1 MRSKYPILGLSIAL
15 VLLLVYHF
23 SVVAGLNNEI
33 NSLSL
38 EKSRYRLE
46 VEELNVTLT
55 QLSGSYEALQAR
67 YNELAGEYNNTVNWL
82 NGNLTFYQQLVSEYR
97 ENISLLESY
106 LQGNLSYYKERVSWL
121 EGNLSYYKS
130 LADELGL
137 ENQLLKTWLQ
147 GNQTYLLNQ
156 VIVLADELHALR
168 ALVSTPLGVATLIGR
183 NTSFVNSFLSLNV
196 ELARELD
203 LQLPK
208 GDIVSGI
215 VNYTAVNFYYEFDPV
230 ALGDYWKPV
239 NETIADHGGDCE
251 DLALFIYSYLYSRG
265 YNHTYLIA
273 FESSAYGHVALVTNV
288 NGSWILIDPAG
299 DWVNGYNLFI
309 RFVVSNDSD
318 RRMIRIPPLLLSPF
332 VKSWMLGNKLA
343 ELTWDESLFMPDN
356 KSLLSILKSWSSYW
370 SGMGYPQEAYY
381 VVGYNVY
388 YSTSSISDL
397 AGYLSRLAST

>member
-1 MRSKYPILGLSIAL
+1 LRSKYPILGLSIAL

-33 NSLSL
+33 NSLSV
-38 EKSRYRLE
+38 EKSRYQLE
-46 VEELNVTLT
+46 VEELNATLT

-67 YNELAGEYNNTVNWL
+67 YNELEGEYNNTVNWL

-106 LQGNLSYYKERVSWL
+106 LQGNLSYYKEMVSWL

-168 ALVSTPLGVATLIGR
+168 ASVSTPLGVATLIGR

-239 NETIADHGGDCE
+239 NETIADRGGDCE

-273 FESSAYGHVALVTNV
+273 FKSGGYGHVALVTNV

-318 RRMIRIPPLLLSPF
+318 LRMIRIPPLLLSPF

-343 ELTWDESLFMPDN
+343 ELTWDESLFMPDK
-356 KSLLSILKSWSSYW
+356 KSLLSILTSWSSYW
-370 SGMGYPQEAYY
+370 SGMGYPQEVYY

>member
-1 MRSKYPILGLSIAL
+1 MGSKYPILGLSIAL
-15 VLLLVYHF
+15 ILLLVYHF

-33 NSLSL
+33 NSLKD
-38 EKSRYRLE
+38 EKSRYQLE
-46 VEELNVTLT
+46 VEELNATLT

-67 YNELAGEYNNTVNWL
+67 YNELEGEYNNTVNWL
-82 NGNLTFYQQLVSEYR
+82 NGNVTFYQQLVSEYR

-106 LQGNLSYYKERVSWL
+106 LQGNLSYYKEMVSWL

-130 LADELGL
+130 LTDQLSF

-168 ALVSTPLGVATLIGR
+168 TRVSTPLGVATLIGR

-196 ELARELD
+196 ELARGLD
-203 LQLPK
+203 LQLPQ

-230 ALGDYWKPV
+230 ALDDYWKPV
-239 NETIADHGGDCE
+239 NETIADRGGDCE

-265 YNHTYLIA
+265 LNHTYLIA
-273 FESSAYGHVALVTNV
+273 FKSGEYGHVAVVTNV
-288 NGSWILIDPAG
+288 NGSWVLIDPAG

-309 RFVVSNDSD
+309 RFTVSNDSD
-318 RRMIRIPPLLLSPF
+318 RGVVRVPPLLLSPF
-332 VKSWMLGNKLA
+332 VKSWMLGGNLA
-343 ELTWDESLFMPDN
+343 ELTWEESMYMPSN
-356 KSLLSILKSWSSYW
+356 NSLISILTSWSSYW

-381 VVGYNVY
+381 VVGYNTY
-388 YSTSSISDL
+388 YSTSSLSDL
-397 AGYLSRLAST
+397 AGYLSRLASA